1 MTVCLLLI
9 RAQPSVSV
17 LLLVYLSDY
26 PVYVSAQLFFFFLF
40 CFFKEINLISTM
52 YYIVKL
58 YSKWSLYL

>member
-1 MTVCLLLI
+1 MLNDCLLLI

-26 PVYVSAQLFFFFLF
+26 RVCVSPTFFFY
-40 CFFKEINLISTM
+40 KEINLISTI

>member
-26 PVYVSAQLFFFFLF
+26 PVYVSAQLFFSF
-40 CFFKEINLISTM
+40 FFKEINLISTM

>member
-26 PVYVSAQLFFFFLF
+26 PVYVSAQLFFFLF
-40 CFFKEINLISTM
+40 FFKEINLISTI

>member
-26 PVYVSAQLFFFFLF
+26 PVYVSAQLFFSFF
-40 CFFKEINLISTM
+40 FFKDINLISTM